1 MPRLHASLCILALC
15 WIACSSGSRGGTDPQ
30 TPGTPSDPQNP
41 SSEIAPAA
49 GSEWYR
55 KAVFYEVFVRSFQ
68 DSNGDGKGDLRGLI
82 SRLDYLNDGDPGTT
96 QDLGVD
102 VLWLMPVFDSP
113 SYHGYDVVDYER
125 IEPDYGT
132 VEDFELLC
140 AEAHRRGMRVI
151 LDFVINHS
159 GVGHPWFV
167 ESASSRT
174 SPKREWYV
182 WRDQDPGWKQP
193 WSQFSN
199 EPTWHSRNGAYYY
212 GVFWEGMPDL
222 NMQNAELRAEV
233 KRLAS
238 LWLSRGADGFRLDA
252 ARYLIET
259 GAGGGQA
266 DTPETH
272 AFWKEFAAY
281 VRSVKPDAVL
291 VGENWS
297 TTPIVATYYGSTKDV
312 PGGDELPLNFNFPL
326 SEKIL
331 AGLNAGNATPIA
343 AKLAEMAGVYPAGV
357 SDAPFLT
364 NHDMVRVATQ
374 LSGNAG
380 RLANAAALLLTLP
393 GAPFLY
399 YGEELGLANGTTN
412 NDEAK
417 RTPMPWDDSAGGGF
431 TTGTPWFGFAPGN
444 GRNVAAQASAS
455 GSLLSRYRALIH
467 TRQASEA
474 LSRGGLKLFTSTK
487 GVSATLAFVRTL
499 GEERVLVVHNLT
511 DGNVSAGPFSIPGST
526 AEILFADSNVSA
538 LSGTA
543 DGWQTNLPARATGI
557 WRLKP

>member
-1 MPRLHASLCILALC
+1 MPRLHASLFVLAVTG
-15 WIACSSGSRGGTDPQ
+15 WACGSGGGSNPPPPGN
-30 TPGTPSDPQNP
+30 TPDPQNP
-41 SSEIAPAA
+41 APELAPAA
-49 GSEWYR
+49 SSEWYR

-82 SRLDYLNDGDPGTT
+82 SRLDYLNDGDPNTT

-102 VLWLMPVFDSP
+102 ALWLMPVFDSP
-113 SYHGYDVVDYER
+113 SYHGYDVVNYER

-132 VEDFELLC
+132 LEDFELLC

-159 GVGHPWFV
+159 GVDHPWFV

-174 SPKREWYV
+174 SAKREWYS

-199 EPTWHSRNGAYYY
+199 TPTWHPRNGAYYY
-212 GVFWEGMPDL
+212 GVFWGGMPDL
-222 NMQNAELRAEV
+222 NLQNPELRAEV
-233 KRLAS
+233 KRLAA

-259 GAGGGQA
+259 GGGSGQA

-272 AFWKEFAAY
+272 AFWKEFAAH
-281 VRSVKPDAVL
+281 VRQVKPDAVL

-312 PGGDELPLNFNFPL
+312 PGGDELPLNFNFGL
-326 SEKIL
+326 SEQIL
-331 AGLNAGNATPIA
+331 AGLNGGNAAPIA
-343 AKLAEMAGVYPAGV
+343 AKLAEMALVYPAGV

-374 LSGNAG
+374 LAG
-380 RLANAAALLLTLP
+380 HPGKLANAAALLLTLP

-399 YGEELGLANGTTN
+399 YGEELGMPNGTAN

-417 RTPMPWDDSAGGGF
+417 RTPMAWEDTAGGGF
-431 TTGTPWFGFAPGN
+431 TTGTPWYPFSQGARAGIS
-444 GRNVAAQASAS
+444 VAAQTDAP
-455 GSLLSRYRALIH
+455 GSLLSRYRALIRARH
-467 TRQASEA
+467 ASEA
-474 LSRGGLKLFTSTK
+474 MGRGGLKLLSPTK
-487 GVSATLAFVRTL
+487 GSQAMLSFVRTL
-499 GEERVLVVHNLT
+499 GEERVLVVHNVT
-511 DGNVSAGPFSIPGST
+511 DYTVSAGPFDIPGST
-526 AEILFADSNVSA
+526 PEVLFADSNVSV
-538 LSGTA
+538 LSRAAG
-543 DGWQTNLPARATGI
+543 GWQASLPPRATGI